1 MSLMGALTTRRLT
14 GRVWMSL
21 SLWIFVLTV
30 LALAIHPI
38 PECAVCEFPHA
49 WGRNDAA
56 YTRDSRL
63 IAAWLILTSMLAG
76 FWDIKRNWPVP
87 AAILVAHLLTQPIG
101 GVPWWSLWKNEGPM
115 ILLLGIPT
123 GAASLMVGYLIRLG
137 VPRKR

>member
-1 MSLMGALTTRRLT
+1 MGALTTRRLT